1 MMIKHLIDRLLGRT
15 DQKILRSLKSIMRRS
30 PIKFAILFLIGFIS
44 VGILNLA
51 FNSSAVPASQVNN
64 NSPSLLGFKMPKTST
79 PRLIETIGVFVGGIL
94 FCVVLDRWFSKRS
107 APTDNAPLASQAR
120 KLKQLKIGYPK
131 GMTNLEVLR
140 SQGFLEQR
148 LQPFGLTITWS
159 SFLSASS
166 LIEALS
172 NGTIDFC
179 GGGGTASIFPKRQ
192 NICLCGWR
200 GKNIP
205 HPRVKRS

>member
-1 MMIKHLIDRLLGRT
+1 MINRFIDHLSKRT
-15 DQKILRSLKSIMRRS
+15 GEKFLQPLKSIFRRS
-30 PIKFAILFLIGFIS
+30 SITISRSPTHKFAILFLIGFVS
-44 VGILNLA
+44 VGILSLA
-51 FNSSAVPASQVNN
+51 FNSSAETASQANDN
-64 NSPSLLGFKMPKTST
+64 ALSLLGFKFPKTST
-79 PRLIETIGVFVGGIL
+79 PRLLETIGLFVGGIL

-107 APTDNAPLASQAR
+107 APADNTPLASQAR
-120 KLKQLKIGYPK
+120 KLKQLKIGYPE

-172 NGTIDFC
+172 NGTDF
-179 GGGGTASIFPKRQ
+179 SR
-192 NICLCGWR
+192 
-200 GKNIP
+200 
-205 HPRVKRS
+205 